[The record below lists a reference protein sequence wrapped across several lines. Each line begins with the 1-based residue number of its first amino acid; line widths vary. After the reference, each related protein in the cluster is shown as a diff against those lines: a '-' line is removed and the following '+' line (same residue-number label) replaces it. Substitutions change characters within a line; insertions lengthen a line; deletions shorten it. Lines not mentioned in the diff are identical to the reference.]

1 MCSWHCSSS
10 GRPVIVDS
18 RVALLSVRPRFAA
31 ALLDGSKT
39 VEVRRRRARI
49 ADGAICLVYAS
60 SPVSALVGAVRIRTT
75 DTDRPDSLWSRW
87 GNRTALKRAEYDTYL
102 AGSTRPCAIVV
113 SAAVAFPQAISLSEL
128 RRRRHAF
135 VTPQSYRFLDPDEL
149 GAVLNGE
156 AVQLE
161 HLAEVTLDGR
171 STHQAPVAS
180 GGSTAP

>member
-1 MCSWHCSSS
+1 LEKLV
-10 GRPVIVDS
+10 GVNS

-31 ALLDGSKT
+31 GLLDGSKT
-39 VEVRRRRARI
+39 VEVRRRQAHI

-60 SPVSALVGAVRIRTT
+60 SPVSALVGAIRIHTT

-87 GNRTALKRAEYDTYL
+87 GDRTALKRAEYDAYL
-102 AGSTRPCAIVV
+102 VGSERPCAIIV
-113 SAAVAFPQAISLSEL
+113 SAAVSFPQPVSLPEL
-128 RRRRHAF
+128 RRRRRAF

-161 HLAEVTLDGR
+161 HLVNVTL
-171 STHQAPVAS
+171 
-180 GGSTAP
+180 

>member
-1 MCSWHCSSS
+1 MN
-10 GRPVIVDS
+10 S

-39 VEVRRRRARI
+39 VEVRRRRAHI

-87 GNRTALKRAEYDTYL
+87 GNHTALNRAEYDTYI
-102 AGSTRPCAIVV
+102 AGSARPCAIIV
-113 SAAVAFPQAISLSEL
+113 SAAVAFPQAVSLPEL

-156 AVQLE
+156 AMQLE
-161 HLAEVTLDGR
+161 HLVKVKLEGG
-171 STHQAPVAS
+171 STHQRLKSSHGSAAP
-180 GGSTAP
+180 